1 MYQNVY
7 NPIYGISGQLPW
19 RQSAEFGARLEVTP
33 DHNKTPKAED
43 NARQFFDWELENT
56 IQYDMFPLI
65 EMKEAVFVQ
74 GSTGIMRGRWE

>member
-43 NARQFFDWELENT
+43 NARQFFD
-56 IQYDMFPLI
+56 
-65 EMKEAVFVQ
+65 
-74 GSTGIMRGRWE
+74 